1 MFILVS
7 MQSDEFAQAGPT
19 GISNIAVQ
27 SRVVM
32 VSVQSIEHA
41 KQDKS
46 ARKVVVAKHITEV
59 LVLLVSIARA
69 GLPGPHGQLVE

>member
-7 MQSDEFAQAGPT
+7 MQSDEFAQAGPI

-41 KQDKS
+41 KQDKLV
-46 ARKVVVAKHITEV
+46 RKAVVAKHITEV
-59 LVLLVSIARA
+59 HVQLVSTARA
-69 GLPGPHGQLVE
+69 GLPGPHGQHVE

>member
-1 MFILVS
+1 
-7 MQSDEFAQAGPT
+7 MQSDEFAQAGPI

-41 KQDKS
+41 KQDKLV
-46 ARKVVVAKHITEV
+46 RKAVVAKHITEV
-59 LVLLVSIARA
+59 HVQLVSTARA
-69 GLPGPHGQLVE
+69 GLHGLHGQLVE

>member
-1 MFILVS
+1 MFILVL

-41 KQDKS
+41 KQDKLV
-46 ARKVVVAKHITEV
+46 RKVVVAKHITEV
-59 LVLLVSIARA
+59 LVLLVSTARA
-69 GLPGPHGQLVE
+69 GLPGLHGHLVE

>member
-7 MQSDEFAQAGPT
+7 MQSDEFAQAGPI

-41 KQDKS
+41 KQDKL

-59 LVLLVSIARA
+59 LVLLVSTARA
-69 GLPGPHGQLVE
+69 GLPGLHGQLVE